1 MSILIDRDT
10 RLLVQGITG
19 RQGSF
24 HTKLML
30 EYGTN
35 LVSGVV
41 PGRGGDSEHG
51 VPVFN
56 TVVHA
61 VRGTNPNCG
70 IVFVPPSGAADAV
83 AEQIEAGIEL
93 IICITEG
100 MPVLDII
107 RLYRLA

>member
-10 RLLVQGITG
+10 RVMVQGITG
-19 RQGSF
+19 KQGSF

-41 PGRGGDSEHG
+41 PGRGGQLEHG

-56 TVVHA
+56 SIAPADGSYGTVYL
-61 VRGTNPNCG
+61 N
-70 IVFVPPSGAADAV
+70 
-83 AEQIEAGIEL
+83 
-93 IICITEG
+93 G
-100 MPVLDII
+100 MI
-107 RLYRLA
+107 YY